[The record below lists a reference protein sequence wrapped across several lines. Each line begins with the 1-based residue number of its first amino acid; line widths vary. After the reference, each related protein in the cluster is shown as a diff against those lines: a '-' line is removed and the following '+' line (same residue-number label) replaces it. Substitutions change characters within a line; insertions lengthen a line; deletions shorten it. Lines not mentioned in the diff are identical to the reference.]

1 MPLNHNDHFMVN
13 AADPSAS
20 RRQIIEFKLSEEVLE
35 EILNG
40 KESIRLDLNHA
51 KLLVGNTPYDFNHM
65 PGISNME
72 VYKLPAG
79 TKQLDLVGNITSKCT
94 IQRTHA
100 KQGQKKAT
108 RHEPTRTTQIID
120 PKDLKAKPVAGRR
133 AQSPPRAEPPVPTAT
148 AAAAAAAAAASG
160 TIVPLRTR
168 IVQLIAQHPRGAE
181 EKELMKMLKVSL
193 EDLQSILS
201 SIANYSGGRYV
212 LRPETYK
219 DVKIHDW
226 KNYSA
231 KQRDIVINN
240 AIAAFD
246 TLGLPADAPERDILR
261 PEMMRRTSPHRVAEG
276 NHAGNA
282 DPGSSKW
289 RSGGGGAG
297 SESEGFDNGRIHHSN
312 SGGSSLKPPATQK
325 RTSAKKSPGTTVSST
340 LSSKLKSGGKSTSS
354 SSTSKTS
361 RREKAAAASFADSVR
376 NLSAV
381 GASTPSG
388 SLKPPTVGGT
398 PGMASS
404 PTMAGRRPSVNG
416 NGLPSVPRRGS
427 EAKKSGGTNSKESGG
442 TNKGSGGVGNGY
454 KIPKLSSGT
463 TIPRK
468 PQSPS
473 FTVPPIRTQADYEDI
488 SRQFRAKYQDMTTLR
503 SKIDKK
509 KELFDQLGAE
519 LEHAVG
525 TDQEKE
531 LKRKVQEA
539 FGEDVVDR
547 KVLRRSGEPRNGVS
561 EKRAAEAIA
570 EQNNHLSLR
579 TLVDRYKTLHNE
591 VDTMKRA
598 LCEAG
603 AAQAER
609 TGQTEY
615 GSGGGGNG

>member
-1 MPLNHNDHFMVN
+1 MPLNHNDHFVVN
-13 AADPSAS
+13 AADPASS
-20 RRQIIEFKLSEEVLE
+20 RRQIIEFKLSEEALE

-40 KESIRLDLNHA
+40 NESIRLDLNHA

-65 PGISNME
+65 PGIN
-72 VYKLPAG
+72 
-79 TKQLDLVGNITSKCT
+79 NIELLSMF
-94 IQRTHA
+94 A
-100 KQGQKKAT
+100 
-108 RHEPTRTTQIID
+108 
-120 PKDLKAKPVAGRR
+120 LKAKSATGRR
-133 AQSPPRAEPPVPTAT
+133 GQSPPRSEPPVPTAT
-148 AAAAAAAAAASG
+148 AAAAAAAAATSG

-168 IVQLIAQHPRGAE
+168 IIQLIAQHPRGAE
-181 EKELMKMLKVSL
+181 ERELMRMLKVGL

-201 SIANYSGGRYV
+201 SVANYSGGRYV

-219 DVKIHDW
+219 EVKIHDW

-246 TLGLPADAPERDILR
+246 MLGLPADAPERDILR
-261 PEMMRRTSPHRVAEG
+261 PEMIKRTSPHRVAEG
-276 NHAGNA
+276 NHAGNM
-282 DPGSSKW
+282 DTGSKW

-297 SESEGFDNGRIHHSN
+297 SESESFENGRIHHSG
-312 SGGSSLKPPATQK
+312 SGSSLKPPSTQK
-325 RTSAKKSPGTTVSST
+325 RTSAKKSPGTTTASS
-340 LSSKLKSGGKSTSS
+340 LSSKIKSGGKGTGS
-354 SSTSKTS
+354 SSTTKTS
-361 RREKAAAASFADSVR
+361 RREKAAAAAAIMDSVR

-381 GASTPSG
+381 GSSTPSS

-398 PGMASS
+398 PGAASS
-404 PTMAGRRPSVNG
+404 PTIAGRRPSVNG
-416 NGLPSVPRRGS
+416 NGLPPVPRRGS
-427 EAKKSGGTNSKESGG
+427 EAKKSGAS
-442 TNKGSGGVGNGY
+442 NKDSGGVGNGY
-454 KIPKLSSGT
+454 KIPKVSSGT
-463 TIPRK
+463 IARK

-473 FTVPPIRTQADYEDI
+473 FTVPPITTQAEYEEI
-488 SRQFRAKYQDMTTLR
+488 SRQFKVKYKDMLSLRAQ
-503 SKIDKK
+503 IDKK

-519 LEHAVG
+519 LEHAAG
-525 TDQEKE
+525 TDREME

-547 KVLRRSGEPRNGVS
+547 KVLRRTGEPRNGVS
-561 EKRAAEAIA
+561 AKRAAEAIA

-609 TGQTEY
+609 TGQSEH
-615 GSGGGGNG
+615 GSGGGG

>member
-1 MPLNHNDHFMVN
+1 MPLNHNDHFVVN

-51 KLLVGNTPYDFNHM
+51 KLLVGNTPYDFTHM
-65 PGISNME
+65 PGINNME
-72 VYKLPAG
+72 VYKRPAG

-94 IQRTHA
+94 IQRTHS
-100 KQGQKKAT
+100 KQGQKKAIK
-108 RHEPTRTTQIID
+108 HEPTRTTQIID
-120 PKDLKAKPVAGRR
+120 PKDLKAKSVAGRR
-133 AQSPPRAEPPVPTAT
+133 VQSPPRAEPPVPTAT

-168 IVQLIAQHPRGAE
+168 I
-181 EKELMKMLKVSL
+181 
-193 EDLQSILS
+193 
-201 SIANYSGGRYV
+201 IANYSGGRYV
-212 LRPETYK
+212 LRPETYRE
-219 DVKIHDW
+219 VKIHDW
-226 KNYSA
+226 KSYSA

-261 PEMMRRTSPHRVAEG
+261 PEMTKRTSPPRVAEG

-282 DPGSSKW
+282 DYGGSKW
-289 RSGGGGAG
+289 RSGGGGGGAG
-297 SESEGFDNGRIHHSN
+297 SESEGFDNGRINYSN

-325 RTSAKKSPGTTVSST
+325 RTSAKKSPGTTASST
-340 LSSKLKSGGKSTSS
+340 LSSKLKSGGKSTGS
-354 SSTSKTS
+354 SSTNKTS
-361 RREKAAAASFADSVR
+361 RREKAAAAAAIMDSVR

-416 NGLPSVPRRGS
+416 NGLPSAPRRGS
-427 EAKKSGGTNSKESGG
+427 EAKKSGGTNNKESGG

-473 FTVPPIRTQADYEDI
+473 FTVPPIKTQADYEDI
-488 SRQFRAKYQDMTTLR
+488 SRQFRAKYQDMTALR
-503 SKIDKK
+503 AKIDKK

-525 TDQEKE
+525 TDREME

-547 KVLRRSGEPRNGVS
+547 KVLRRTGEPRNGVS

>member
-1 MPLNHNDHFMVN
+1 MPLNHNDHFVVN
-13 AADPSAS
+13 AADPTSS

-40 KESIRLDLNHA
+40 NESIRLDLNHA

-65 PGISNME
+65 PGINNIE
-72 VYKLPAG
+72 VYKLSPG
-79 TKQLDLVGNITSKCT
+79 TQQLDLVGNISAKCT

-108 RHEPTRTTQIID
+108 KHEPTRTTQIID
-120 PKDLKAKPVAGRR
+120 PKALKTKSATGRR
-133 AQSPPRAEPPVPTAT
+133 GQSPPRSEPPVPTAT

-168 IVQLIAQHPRGAE
+168 IIQLIAQHPRGAE

-219 DVKIHDW
+219 EVKIHDW

-246 TLGLPADAPERDILR
+246 MLGLPADAPERDILR
-261 PEMMRRTSPHRVAEG
+261 PEMIKRTSPPRVAEG
-276 NHAGNA
+276 NHAGNL
-282 DPGSSKW
+282 DSGSKW

-297 SESEGFDNGRIHHSN
+297 SESEGFENGRIHHSG
-312 SGGSSLKPPATQK
+312 SGASSLKPPIIQK
-325 RTSAKKSPGTTVSST
+325 RTSAKKSPGTTTTSS
-340 LSSKLKSGGKSTSS
+340 LSSRIKSGGKGAGSS
-354 SSTSKTS
+354 SATKTS
-361 RREKAAAASFADSVR
+361 RREKAAAAAAIIDSVR

-381 GASTPSG
+381 GSSTPSS

-404 PTMAGRRPSVNG
+404 PTIAGRRSSVNG

-427 EAKKSGGTNSKESGG
+427 EAKKSGAG
-442 TNKGSGGVGNGY
+442 NKDSGGVGNGY
-454 KIPKLSSGT
+454 KIPKVSSGT
-463 TIPRK
+463 IARK

-473 FTVPPIRTQADYEDI
+473 FTVPPITTQAEYEEI
-488 SRQFRAKYQDMTTLR
+488 SRQFKVKYKDMLSLRAQ
-503 SKIDKK
+503 IDKK

-519 LEHAVG
+519 LEHAAG
-525 TDQEKE
+525 TDRELE

-547 KVLRRSGEPRNGVS
+547 KVLRRTGEPRNGVS
-561 EKRAAEAIA
+561 AKRAAEAIA

-609 TGQTEY
+609 SGQSEH

>member
-1 MPLNHNDHFMVN
+1 MPLNHNDHFVVN
-13 AADPSAS
+13 AADPSSS
-20 RRQIIEFKLSEEVLE
+20 RRQIIEFKLSEEVLD

-40 KESIRLDLNHA
+40 KESIRLDLNHS

-65 PGISNME
+65 PGINNIE

-79 TKQLDLVGNITSKCT
+79 SKQLDLVGNITSKCT

-108 RHEPTRTTQIID
+108 KHEPTRTTQIID
-120 PKDLKAKPVAGRR
+120 PKDLKAKSVTGRR
-133 AQSPPRAEPPVPTAT
+133 VQSPPRSEPPVPAAT
-148 AAAAAAAAAASG
+148 AAAAAAAAASSG
-160 TIVPLRTR
+160 TLVPLRTR
-168 IVQLIAQHPRGAE
+168 IVQLIAPHPRGVE
-181 EKELMKMLKVSL
+181 EKELMRMLKVSQ

-219 DVKIHDW
+219 EVKIHDW
-226 KNYSA
+226 KSYSA
-231 KQRDIVINN
+231 KQRDIAINN
-240 AIAAFD
+240 ATAAFD
-246 TLGLPADAPERDILR
+246 MLGLPMDAPERDILR
-261 PEMMRRTSPHRVAEG
+261 PELIKRTSPPRVAEG

-282 DPGSSKW
+282 DHGSSKW

-297 SESEGFDNGRIHHSN
+297 SESEGLDNGRINHS
-312 SGGSSLKPPATQK
+312 SGISLKPPVTQK
-325 RTSAKKSPGTTVSST
+325 RTSAKKSPGNTTSSS
-340 LSSKLKSGGKSTSS
+340 LSNKIKSGGKSTSS
-354 SSTSKTS
+354 SGVSKTS
-361 RREKAAAASFADSVR
+361 RREKAAAAAAIMDSVR

-381 GASTPSG
+381 GPSTPSS
-388 SLKPPTVGGT
+388 SLKPPNVGGT

-404 PTMAGRRPSVNG
+404 PTIAGRRPSING
-416 NGLPSVPRRGS
+416 NGLPSIPRRGS
-427 EAKKSGGTNSKESGG
+427 EAKKSGA
-442 TNKGSGGVGNGY
+442 TNKDSSGTSNKSSGGVGNGY
-454 KIPKLSSGT
+454 KIPKVSSGT

-473 FTVPPIRTQADYEDI
+473 FTVPPIRTQAEYEEV
-488 SRQFRAKYQDMTTLR
+488 SRQFRAKYQDMMTLR
-503 SKIDKK
+503 AQIDKK
-509 KELFDQLGAE
+509 KVLFDQLGAE

-525 TDQEKE
+525 TDREQE

-547 KVLRRSGEPRNGVS
+547 KVLRRTGEPRNGVS

-598 LCEAG
+598 LCEVG

-609 TGQTEY
+609 TGQTEH

>member
-1 MPLNHNDHFMVN
+1 MPLNHNDHFVVN
-13 AADPSAS
+13 AADPASS

-40 KESIRLDLNHA
+40 NESIRLDLNHA

-65 PGISNME
+65 PGINNIE
-72 VYKLPAG
+72 VYKLPPG
-79 TKQLDLVGNITSKCT
+79 TKQLDLVGNISAKCT

-108 RHEPTRTTQIID
+108 KHEPAKQGQKKATKHEPTRTEIKVGNGKTWSI
-120 PKDLKAKPVAGRR
+120 
-133 AQSPPRAEPPVPTAT
+133 AT
-148 AAAAAAAAAASG
+148 TFRTSSAYSNRGSG
-160 TIVPLRTR
+160 SSSGSVIRNDT
-168 IVQLIAQHPRGAE
+168 QHPRGAE
-181 EKELMKMLKVSL
+181 EKELMKMLKVGL
-193 EDLQSILS
+193 EDLQSISS

-219 DVKIHDW
+219 EVKIHDW

-231 KQRDIVINN
+231 KQRDIVLNN

-246 TLGLPADAPERDILR
+246 MLGLPADAPERDILR
-261 PEMMRRTSPHRVAEG
+261 PGMIKRTSPPRVAEG
-276 NHAGNA
+276 NHAGNM
-282 DPGSSKW
+282 DTGSKW

-297 SESEGFDNGRIHHSN
+297 SESEGFENGRIHHGG
-312 SGGSSLKPPATQK
+312 SGGSSLKPPITQK
-325 RTSAKKSPGTTVSST
+325 RTSAKKSPGTAAASS
-340 LSSKLKSGGKSTSS
+340 LSSKIKSGGKGTGS
-354 SSTSKTS
+354 SSTTKTS
-361 RREKAAAASFADSVR
+361 RREKAAAAAAIMDSVR

-381 GASTPSG
+381 GSSTPSS

-398 PGMASS
+398 PGMTSS
-404 PTMAGRRPSVNG
+404 PILAGRRTSVNG

-427 EAKKSGGTNSKESGG
+427 EVKKSGTG
-442 TNKGSGGVGNGY
+442 NKDSGGVGNGY
-454 KIPKLSSGT
+454 KIPKASSGT
-463 TIPRK
+463 IARK
-468 PQSPS
+468 PRSPS
-473 FTVPPIRTQADYEDI
+473 FTVPPITTQGEYEEI
-488 SRQFRAKYQDMTTLR
+488 SRQFRVKYKDMISLR
-503 SKIDKK
+503 TQIDRK

-519 LEHAVG
+519 LEHAAG
-525 TDQEKE
+525 TDRELE

-547 KVLRRSGEPRNGVS
+547 KVLRRTGEPRNGIS
-561 EKRAAEAIA
+561 AKRAAEAIA
-570 EQNNHLSLR
+570 EQSNHLSLR

-603 AAQAER
+603 AAHAER
-609 TGQTEY
+609 TGQTEH